1 MDNSLNNL
9 SFEFAPQS
17 KSSKHKYILSDIGN
31 NNLTVH
37 DIQPLKKLR
46 HLDTLVCTNNRFS
59 YTDLDLPRGSAKMK
73 LTANVIGLLTRWVIP
88 TPADVADL

>member
-31 NNLTVH
+31 NNLTAH

-46 HLDTLVCTNNRFS
+46 HLETLICTNNRFS
-59 YTDLDLPRGSAKMK
+59 YTDLVDCGFGEGLRK
-73 LTANVIGLLTRWVIP
+73 LSIGKNTIIF
-88 TPADVADL
+88 